1 MNPSLWSTC
10 TFTASGEDSSDTEE
24 SAFTAICTN
33 RLSVWC
39 SGEEGV
45 LKSVSLRGFWD
56 SVIVSTYLHS
66 FMPQVLR
73 CVVDRG

>member
-1 MNPSLWSTC
+1 M
-10 TFTASGEDSSDTEE
+10 
-24 SAFTAICTN
+24 
-33 RLSVWC
+33 
-39 SGEEGV
+39 

-73 CVVDRG
+73 CVVDRGGGTPLCLFVSSTSYLVLCIDSLSFLVEVAALRE